1 LSQRKCTVSVCRY
14 RVVYRRTQ
22 TDDLSK
28 MTKLVIK
35 FCSVAVAIAAIVFA
49 QLGPGDWQVR
59 TGLGW
64 QTEHVLAYFVV
75 TSIACLVW
83 PRPFVVG
90 PAFMAASVLL
100 EALQDLTPDR
110 HANFQAGLFGAG
122 GALAAA
128 LLVEL
133 FTRAWRWGTPLK
145 TVKIAGALAVVAFAF
160 LSLVPWQLR
169 PHTGAPES
177 FEHLAAY
184 ALAGALLTVGYG
196 KRIQPSIIVLSLF
209 LYAAILEIAQ
219 IWVPGRDPKFIDF
232 AASSAGAL
240 IGSALV
246 WIGLRVTRPTGTGE
260 MVSANTERGK
270 T

>member
-1 LSQRKCTVSVCRY
+1 
-14 RVVYRRTQ
+14 
-22 TDDLSK
+22 
-28 MTKLVIK
+28 MTIKLVIK

-83 PRPFVVG
+83 PKPFVGG

-110 HANFQAGLFGAG
+110 HANFQAGLYGAG

-133 FTRAWRWGTPLK
+133 FTRAWRWGTPLH
-145 TVKIAGALAVVAFAF
+145 TVKG
-160 LSLVPWQLR
+160 
-169 PHTGAPES
+169 
-177 FEHLAAY
+177 
-184 ALAGALLTVGYG
+184 
-196 KRIQPSIIVLSLF
+196 
-209 LYAAILEIAQ
+209 
-219 IWVPGRDPKFIDF
+219 
-232 AASSAGAL
+232 
-240 IGSALV
+240 
-246 WIGLRVTRPTGTGE
+246 
-260 MVSANTERGK
+260 
-270 T
+270 